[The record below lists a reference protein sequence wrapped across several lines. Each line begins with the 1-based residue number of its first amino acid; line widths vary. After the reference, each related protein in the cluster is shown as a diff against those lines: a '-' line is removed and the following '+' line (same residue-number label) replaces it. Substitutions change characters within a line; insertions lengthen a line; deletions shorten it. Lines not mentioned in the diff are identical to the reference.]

1 MSKEGDGQYSGTANV
16 ELEENIFMLG
26 KVQWKL
32 NDLRTSENNTEILS
46 LLQQLAHSRANVFNF
61 VIIPQIL

>member
-1 MSKEGDGQYSGTANV
+1 MSKEGDGQYSGAANV

-26 KVQWKL
+26 KVEWKL
-32 NDLRTSENNTEILS
+32 NDLRTSEYNTEILS
-46 LLQQLAHSRANVFNF
+46 LLQQLAHSQVNVFNF